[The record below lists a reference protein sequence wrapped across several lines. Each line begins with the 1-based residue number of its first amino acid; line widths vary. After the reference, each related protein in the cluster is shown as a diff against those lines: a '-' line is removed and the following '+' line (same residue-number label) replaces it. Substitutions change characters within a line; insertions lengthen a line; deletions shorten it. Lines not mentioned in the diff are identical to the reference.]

1 MHSGG
6 LSYFVRT
13 LHNLQ
18 IVPMIQLCITAF
30 CRRQLTTVA
39 RLFLFS
45 VVLFSC
51 SRQQSGFAE
60 TWNDDRVMP
69 STPFAVVLG
78 IAQDAGYPQAGCR
91 KVCCSDAWQ
100 KPSLRRMA
108 ACLAVVDPEAGKAW
122 MIDATPDFKDQLYR
136 LGHILPD
143 EPVSLAGIFLTHA
156 HIGHYTGLMHLGR
169 EAMGTKEMPVYAMP
183 RMHSFLENNG
193 PWSQLVALENIEIH
207 PLCADSAVVLN
218 ERLRIVPVP
227 VPHRDEFSETV
238 GYKIEGPGKTLLYI
252 PDIDKWNLWKRDILA
267 AVKAV
272 DYALLDGSFYK
283 NGEIPGRDMSEIPHP
298 FIVESMERFEEL
310 SASEKGKIHFIHFN
324 HTNPVLLENSEARR
338 SVEGK
343 GFGIA
348 EEGEVYSL

>member
-1 MHSGG
+1 M
-6 LSYFVRT
+6 
-13 LHNLQ
+13 
-18 IVPMIQLCITAF
+18 
-30 CRRQLTTVA
+30 
-39 RLFLFS
+39 
-45 VVLFSC
+45 
-51 SRQQSGFAE
+51 
-60 TWNDDRVMP
+60 NDGRVMP

-91 KVCCSDAWQ
+91 KACCRNAWQ
-100 KPSLRRMA
+100 VPSLRRMV
-108 ACLAVVDPEAGKAW
+108 ACLAVVDPETGEAW

-136 LGHILPD
+136 LEHILPG

-183 RMHSFLENNG
+183 RMHYFLENNG
-193 PWSQLVALENIEIH
+193 PWSQLVTLKNIEIH
-207 PLCADSAVVLN
+207 PLHADSAIVLN

-267 AVKAV
+267 AVKEV
-272 DYALLDGSFYK
+272 DYALLDGSFFK

-298 FIVESMERFEEL
+298 FIVESMGIFGSL
-310 SASEKGKIHFIHFN
+310 PGLEKAKVHFIHFN
-324 HTNPVLLENSEARR
+324 HTNPVLLENSEAQKN
-338 SVEGK
+338 VVGK

-348 EEGEVYSL
+348 EEGEKFYL